1 MCSKSSR
8 VKNHQEQ
15 RPRGAIKGCLLI
27 GMFAMI
33 AAIAHPAAADG
44 TAEAQR
50 LWQNAG
56 ERAAGLDITDQ
67 PEAAYEA
74 AMSAYR
80 EGRYHDSFAMMSDLF
95 KASPDSE
102 ELNFAFGTSAY
113 AIGKLSHAAVA
124 FQRVSDLNPDNDR
137 AKLELARTYTA
148 MGQFTLAREIF
159 QRVLG
164 TSPPPAV
171 QQNIERYL
179 ESIAEAERQWKV
191 GVNVGAGVFLDDNA
205 NIGPRDRSV
214 AIRPIIF
221 GPIVFD
227 ELRVSDANRPQKAF
241 GAFASLEARLEYDPG
256 FRGQWS
262 FYGSGGIYRSFL
274 EGQVSEFDSLLLRS
288 SLGVRKS
295 GYAHLFDL
303 RARIDYLERGLRKLV
318 TIPGVDAGF
327 VVAQNDKVRWATTAS
342 VEARNYAY
350 GYDSVYGEL
359 GETRT
364 RLVRDGS
371 ASWSATVAGFYE
383 NATEDTF
390 DNAGGRVR
398 VGARLPIKN
407 VGEAT
412 GALGY
417 RYSRY
422 EDREALAPRRR
433 QDHEWQAMAG
443 ISRPIAADTTLSLA
457 YSFTY
462 NESSFDLYSYDR
474 NLLTLSMDT
483 RF

>member
-1 MCSKSSR
+1 M
-8 VKNHQEQ
+8 
-15 RPRGAIKGCLLI
+15 ILI
-27 GMFAMI
+27 TAQTSV
-33 AAIAHPAAADG
+33 ADD
-44 TAEAQR
+44 TAEQQR
-50 LWQNAG
+50 LWQQAASAATLANASG
-56 ERAAGLDITDQ
+56 QPQAG
-67 PEAAYEA
+67 YET
-74 AMSAYR
+74 AMQAYR
-80 EGRYHDSFAMMSDLF
+80 EGRYHDAFAMISELF
-95 KASPDSE
+95 KGSPDSE
-102 ELNFAFGTSAY
+102 ELNFALGVSAFS
-113 AIGKLSHAAVA
+113 IGKLSHAAVA

-137 AKLELARTYTA
+137 ARLELARTYTA

-179 ESIAEAERQWKV
+179 ESIAQAERQWKA
-191 GVNVGAGVFLDDNA
+191 GVNVGAGVFFDDNV
-205 NIGPRDRSV
+205 NIGPRNRSI
-214 AIRPIIF
+214 AIRPIEF

-227 ELRVSDANRPQKAF
+227 ELRVSDANRPQKSF
-241 GAFASLEARLEYDPG
+241 GAFASLEGRLEYDPG

-274 EGQVSEFDSLLLRS
+274 EGQVSELDALLLRS

-327 VVAQNDKVRWATTAS
+327 VVAQDDKVRWATTAS
-342 VEARNYAY
+342 LEARNYAF
-350 GYDSVYGEL
+350 GYNSVYGEI

-364 RLVRDGS
+364 RLVQDGA
-371 ASWSATVAGFYE
+371 ASWSATIAGFYE
-383 NATEDTF
+383 NATDDSF
-390 DNAGGRVR
+390 DNAGGRLR
-398 VGARLPIKN
+398 LGARLPIKN
-407 VGEAT
+407 VGEAA
-412 GALGY
+412 GSLGY
-417 RYSRY
+417 RYSHY
-422 EDREALAPRRR
+422 ENQELLAPRKRR
-433 QDHEWQAMAG
+433 DHEWQAMAG

-462 NESSFDLYSYDR
+462 NESSFELYSYER